1 MVGMK
6 NIDNGREILTNSRS
20 GKENSVV
27 IRGENGAVYLSVRNT
42 IRDEKSGANHYYSVT
57 E

>member
-1 MVGMK
+1 MK
-6 NIDNGREILTNSRS
+6 NIENGREILTNSRS

-42 IRDEKSGANHYYSVT
+42 IRDEKSGANHYYLVT